1 MMYIYKEEIIMTTEN
16 KDFAKKAII
25 AGIEMIP
32 MLALAYWVFGPSQK
46 KVERIVEKKTKI
58 VLIPGADISKAVEGD
73 GPRVI
78 NIE

>member
-1 MMYIYKEEIIMTTEN
+1 MTTEN

-32 MLALAYWVFGPSQK
+32 MLALAYWVFGPK
-46 KVERIVEKKTKI
+46 KVERVVEKKTKI
-58 VLIPGADISKAVEGD
+58 VLIPGADVSKALEGE